1 MSKENLLEILN
12 KPIGGRLNKKDLSV
26 FLRQFSALLDAGFSV
41 DKCIII
47 LKNQKELKSLKY
59 YLNNIHSNLLKGN
72 TLSESFYLENKFDDF
87 FVYMISTGEETGKL
101 ATVTKDL
108 SNYYEKEYEIER
120 KLKTALIY
128 PFILFITMI
137 FVILFLFKFIL
148 PTFLTLFEENKI
160 AIPKITKLLLS
171 ISNFVNKYFVFIII
185 FIFIFI
191 IFMKILMKNE
201 KYKFV
206 LDKIKCKLPI
216 IGKNMRDIV
225 TGKISRS
232 LYIIT
237 SNGIPIIKGIEIV
250 SKGME
255 NLYFKENLNKIIE
268 EIKRGINLSVA
279 FDNRGAFPNLFKAM
293 IYIGDESGNIG
304 DNLNIVSN
312 YYEKETDYAVKEM
325 IALFEPLMII
335 IMSLIVGSVVVAIA
349 LPMFELVNNYN
360 IY

>member
-1 MSKENLLEILN
+1 
-12 KPIGGRLNKKDLSV
+12 
-26 FLRQFSALLDAGFSV
+26 
-41 DKCIII
+41 
-47 LKNQKELKSLKY
+47 Y

-185 FIFIFI
+185 FIRSEEHTSELQSRFD
-191 IFMKILMKNE
+191 LVCRLLLE
-201 KYKFV
+201 KK
-206 LDKIKCKLPI
+206 
-216 IGKNMRDIV
+216 
-225 TGKISRS
+225 
-232 LYIIT
+232 
-237 SNGIPIIKGIEIV
+237 
-250 SKGME
+250 
-255 NLYFKENLNKIIE
+255 NLNCI
-268 EIKRGINLSVA
+268 
-279 FDNRGAFPNLFKAM
+279 
-293 IYIGDESGNIG
+293 
-304 DNLNIVSN
+304 
-312 YYEKETDYAVKEM
+312 
-325 IALFEPLMII
+325 
-335 IMSLIVGSVVVAIA
+335 
-349 LPMFELVNNYN
+349 
-360 IY
+360 